1 MNRKFSYA
9 FHPQLCLSSKIIVL
23 TSPVGK
29 AYKLQSVGA
38 REVFI
43 ARVIKISLDHKIAR
57 RRIKLGFSSTS
68 NVFVV
73 WQLGHKAQP
82 GGDLCDARF

>member
-9 FHPQLCLSSKIIVL
+9 SHPQLCVSSKIIVL

-43 ARVIKISLDHKIAR
+43 GRVIKISLDHKIAR
-57 RRIKLGFSSTS
+57 RRLPAGES
-68 NVFVV
+68 N
-73 WQLGHKAQP
+73 
-82 GGDLCDARF
+82 